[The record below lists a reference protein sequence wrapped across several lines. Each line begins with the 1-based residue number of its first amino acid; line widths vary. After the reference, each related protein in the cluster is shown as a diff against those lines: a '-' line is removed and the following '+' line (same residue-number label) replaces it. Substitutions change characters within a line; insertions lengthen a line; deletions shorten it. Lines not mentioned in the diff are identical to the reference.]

1 MKRGFDSLLWL
12 QFDMSS
18 TMRDVM
24 QDMEGTGYES
34 GLSLLVVRD
43 DGPVEKDGKPTSLRK
58 YTVVGSFV
66 SPPIF
71 EQRKKP
77 GKDSL
82 GLPDPNTLTQ
92 LWQGEF
98 SFRKEIVHTNPAQSI
113 TGFHSLNEIVECGG
127 LNPGMYEK
135 HERIS

>member
-1 MKRGFDSLLWL
+1 MFT
-12 QFDMSS
+12 

-24 QDMEGTGYES
+24 QDMEGAGYES

-43 DGPVEKDGKPTSLRK
+43 DGPIEKDGKPSSLRK

-98 SFRKEIVHTNPAQSI
+98 SFRKEIVHTNPAQCI
-113 TGFHSLNEIVECGG
+113 TGFRSLNEIVECGG
-127 LNPGMYEK
+127 LNPEMYEK
-135 HERIS
+135 HEHIS